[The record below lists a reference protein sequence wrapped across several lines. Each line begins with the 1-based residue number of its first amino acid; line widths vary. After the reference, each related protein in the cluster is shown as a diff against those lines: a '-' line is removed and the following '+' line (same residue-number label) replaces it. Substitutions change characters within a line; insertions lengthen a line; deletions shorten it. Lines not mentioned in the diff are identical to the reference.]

1 MPPIRP
7 DRVRP
12 LETTAFFGRVR
23 RPSAI
28 LLAIAW
34 LVAFWPGAMASEVFA
49 ESAGSGQPPV
59 AELATPKAPA
69 TPVAAPL
76 RVVVSIPPLKGL
88 IEPLLPPG
96 SVVEMLVPPG
106 VSEHGYE
113 IPPAKLSALAKA
125 DLVVYVGMG
134 MEPQVE
140 KSLAKSGRASQR
152 VIKFESVP
160 GVMATNKPKPTGD
173 GHDHS
178 GHSHDAAGN
187 CVHEID
193 PHVWLDPIM
202 ALSLVD
208 EVALQLAE
216 RRIRAA
222 TPSLPAAEVR
232 ASAMSQIERDPA
244 VVNLRKRLLDL
255 HQRTQETLRTA
266 QRKTIIV
273 AHDAFG
279 WFAQRYGL
287 EVVAISGLAAGE
299 PKPEAIRDA
308 VNAVRAKSLTTIFI
322 EPQLNPAAANRV
334 AQISGARVDT
344 LDPLGNG
351 DYFKLMNTNLDAL
364 ARALGT
370 KDVGAGSPAPI
381 TPTATVPALQSPAPT
396 K

>member
-1 MPPIRP
+1 MTPISITS
-7 DRVRP
+7 VRTTP
-12 LETTAFFGRVR
+12 TAFSRSSIGHH
-23 RPSAI
+23 SAVI
-28 LLAIAW
+28 TALAMLATVAVPVIA
-34 LVAFWPGAMASEVFA
+34 SD
-49 ESAGSGQPPV
+49 AGSSQAAGRDPIV
-59 AELATPKAPA
+59 AGSSATPTAPA
-69 TPVAAPL
+69 AMAPL

-88 IEPLLPPG
+88 IEPLLPAG
-96 SVVEMLVPPG
+96 TVVEMLVPPG

-125 DLVVYVGMG
+125 DLVVYIGMG

-140 KSLAKSGRASQR
+140 KSLAKSPRASQR

-160 GVMATNKPKPTGD
+160 GVVATNKPKPTAGD
-173 GHDHS
+173 HDHS
-178 GHSHDAAGN
+178 GHTHDAAGN

-193 PHVWLDPIM
+193 PHVWLDPLM

-216 RRIRAA
+216 RRISAA
-222 TPSLPAAEVR
+222 TPSLSTTEVR
-232 ASAMSQIERDPA
+232 AAAMSEIERDPA
-244 VVNLRKRLLDL
+244 VVNMRKQLLDL
-255 HQRTQETLRTA
+255 HRRTQDTLGTA

-334 AQISGARVDT
+334 AQLSGARVDT

-370 KDVGAGSPAPI
+370 KDESAKAPA
-381 TPTATVPALQSPAPT
+381 AA